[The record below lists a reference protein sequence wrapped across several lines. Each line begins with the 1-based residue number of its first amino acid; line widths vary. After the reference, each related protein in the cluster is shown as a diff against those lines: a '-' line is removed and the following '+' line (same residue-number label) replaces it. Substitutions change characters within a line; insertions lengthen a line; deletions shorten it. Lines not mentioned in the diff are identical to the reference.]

1 MFAFLLVRCGRQRF
15 AFALGGHFLAADAG
29 FQLQQLQLQIA
40 QTLAARTVLGDALE
54 TQPLFQHLDLQLG
67 KLQLVL
73 EIRQLAADFRKQRFR
88 QLLLQLFEKF
98 DGKRIRG
105 GRCR

>member
-1 MFAFLLVRCGRQRF
+1 MVACAAVAATALLGRAGNDFLYARQLGGQCLAAWMFASLLVRCGRQRF

-54 TQPLFQHLDLQLG
+54 TQPLFQHLDL
-67 KLQLVL
+67 
-73 EIRQLAADFRKQRFR
+73 
-88 QLLLQLFEKF
+88 LL
-98 DGKRIRG
+98 
-105 GRCR
+105 CRT